1 MLYQHHFGYV
11 LQKGY
16 RKTQIY
22 FFIKIPALLNFATIG
37 FPYSQAKRA
46 GILKKKFCCYGID
59 KGWMFLKVK
68 IKDMWSW
75 QKSHDAP

>member
-37 FPYSQAKRA
+37 FPYSQAKRV
-46 GILKKKFCCYGID
+46 GISKKILLLWD
-59 KGWMFLKVK
+59 INKGWMFLKVK
-68 IKDMWSW
+68 IKDM
-75 QKSHDAP
+75 